1 MTNEINKL
9 KGAIAMKF
17 GIIGTNWITDR
28 FITAAKEHPEFSI
41 GAIYSRTEETG
52 REFAEK
58 HNVNNVYTDMVEM
71 FQSGNIEAVYIAS
84 PNAFHAEQS
93 ILAMKNGIH
102 VLCEKPA
109 VTSLNEMDQV
119 IKASEEY
126 QTTYMEA
133 MKSTVTP
140 AFLNL
145 KKNLDKIGPL
155 RRFVFHYNQYS
166 SRYDKYKEGII
177 ENAFKPELGNG
188 AKTDLGVYCIAP
200 IIHLVGEPKSVL
212 KNNYLLSTG
221 AEGQG
226 SMILNYDE
234 FEAVIMY
241 SKISD
246 SHFPSEIQGEN
257 GVIEIDKISDPN
269 KLLSNT
275 KMVKPRIF
283 LFNHEFDTMYYEVEE
298 FIKCVKNKQIES
310 TINTHEISRSMTNR
324 LTYFIKKGCAV

>member
-1 MTNEINKL
+1 MR
-9 KGAIAMKF
+9 F
-17 GIIGTNWITDR
+17 GIIGTNWITER
-28 FITAAKEHPEFSI
+28 FIKAAIEHPEFSI
-41 GAIYSRTEETG
+41 GAVYSRTMDTG
-52 REFAEK
+52 SEFADK
-58 HNVNNVYTDMVEM
+58 YGVSHVYTNMEDM
-71 FQSGNIEAVYIAS
+71 FQSGTIDAVYIAS
-84 PNAFHAEQS
+84 PNSFHAEQS
-93 ILAMKNGIH
+93 ILAMENGIH

-109 VTSLNEMDQV
+109 VTSVIEMDQV
-119 IKASEEY
+119 INASQQH

-145 KKNLDKIGPL
+145 KKNMDKIGPI

-212 KNNYLLSTG
+212 KSNYLLSTG

-246 SHFPSEIQGEN
+246 SHLPSEIQGEN
-257 GVIEIDKISDPN
+257 GVIEIDRISDPEN
-269 KLLSNT
+269 VMIKYKDGQTEDIS
-275 KMVKPRIF
+275 V
-283 LFNHEFDTMYYEVEE
+283 NHEFDTMYYEVEE
-298 FIKCVKNKQIES
+298 FIKCVNNKQIES
-310 TINTHEISRSMTNR
+310 TINTHEISRNVMKILS
-324 LTYFIKKGCAV
+324 

>member
-1 MTNEINKL
+1 MR
-9 KGAIAMKF
+9 F

-28 FITAAKEHPEFSI
+28 FIKAAKQHPEFTI

-58 HNVNNVYTDMVEM
+58 YKVGHVYTNMAEM
-71 FQSGNIEAVYIAS
+71 FQSGEIDAVYIAT

-93 ILAMKNGIH
+93 ILAMENGIH

-119 IKASEEY
+119 IEASQKY
-126 QTTYMEA
+126 QTTFMEA
-133 MKSTVTP
+133 MKSTVSP
-140 AFLNL
+140 SFLNL
-145 KKNLDKIGPL
+145 KKNLDKIGQI

-200 IIHLVGEPKSVL
+200 LIHLAGEPESVL
-212 KNNYLLSTG
+212 KNKHLLSTG

-226 SMILNYDE
+226 SMILNYNG
-234 FEAVIMY
+234 FEAIVMY

-246 SHFPSEIQGEN
+246 SYQPSEIQGEK
-257 GVIEIDKISDPN
+257 GVIEIDRISDP
-269 KLLSNT
+269 KKIMIKYRDGRTEDIS
-275 KMVKPRIF
+275 VD
-283 LFNHEFDTMYYEVEE
+283 HEFDTMYYETVE
-298 FIKCVKNKQIES
+298 FIKCVQNKQLES
-310 TINTHEISRSMTNR
+310 AINTHEISRQVTK
-324 LTYFIKKGCAV
+324 LLV

>member
-1 MTNEINKL
+1 L
-9 KGAIAMKF
+9 RF
-17 GIIGTNWITDR
+17 GIIGTNWITER
-28 FITAAKEHPEFSI
+28 FIKAAEVHPEFSI
-41 GAIYSRTEETG
+41 GAIYSRATETG
-52 REFAEK
+52 KAFADK
-58 HNVNNVYTDMVEM
+58 YGVNHVFTDMVEM
-71 FQSGNIEAVYIAS
+71 FQSGTIDAVYIAS

-93 ILAMKNGIH
+93 ILAMENGIH

-109 VTSLNEMDQV
+109 VNSVNEMEQV
-119 IKASEEY
+119 ISASEKY
-126 QTTYMEA
+126 QTTFMEA

-140 AFLNL
+140 TFLNL
-145 KKNLDKIGPL
+145 KENLNKIGPI

-200 IIHLVGEPKSVL
+200 IIHLVGDPKSVL
-212 KNNYLLSTG
+212 KSNYLLSTG
-221 AEGQG
+221 ADGQG

-246 SHFPSEIQGEN
+246 SHLPSEIQGEN
-257 GVIEIDKISDPN
+257 GVIEIDRISDPEN
-269 KLLSNT
+269 VIIKYKDGQTEDIS
-275 KMVKPRIF
+275 IS
-283 LFNHEFDTMYYEVEE
+283 HEFDTMYYELEE

-310 TINTHEISRSMTNR
+310 TINTHEISRNVMKVLS
-324 LTYFIKKGCAV
+324 

>member
-1 MTNEINKL
+1 
-9 KGAIAMKF
+9 MKF

-28 FITAAKEHPEFSI
+28 FIKAAKQHPDFSI
-41 GAIYSRTEETG
+41 GAIYSRTIETG
-52 REFAEK
+52 RAFADKYQIE
-58 HNVNNVYTDMVEM
+58 NVYTNLEEM
-71 FQSGNIEAVYIAS
+71 FQSGSIDAVYIAS

-109 VTSLNEMDQV
+109 VTTSEEIERV
-119 IKASEEY
+119 IKASEQY
-126 QTTYMEA
+126 QATFMEA

-140 AFLNL
+140 TFLNL
-145 KKNLDKIGPL
+145 KRNLDKVGPI
-155 RRFVFHYNQYS
+155 RRLVFHYNQYS
-166 SRYDKYKEGII
+166 SRYDNYKEGII

-200 IIHLVGEPKSVL
+200 LIHLVGEPISVL

-234 FEAVIMY
+234 VEAVVMY
-241 SKISD
+241 SKITD
-246 SHFPSEIQGEN
+246 SYFPSEIQGEN
-257 GVIEIDKISDPN
+257 GLIEIDKISEPEQILIKYRDGQVEDI
-269 KLLSNT
+269 S
-275 KMVKPRIF
+275 VE
-283 LFNHEFDTMYYEVEE
+283 HEFDTMYYEVEE

-310 TINTHEISRSMTNR
+310 AINTHEISRKVTKL
-324 LTYFIKKGCAV
+324 LT